1 MNKKQ
6 CNIPPVNMNDLEF
19 DDLIIN
25 QLNYNYKLVNSF
37 LKECYNIEAFEYKFN
52 QLESLTINGIDLA
65 QYITADQ
72 ACKLLNLK
80 ESSFYNISKKFNR
93 VKLSR
98 IMLYKFSDVKDHIY
112 KSLEVFK

>member
-1 MNKKQ
+1 MNKKA

-25 QLNYNYKLVNSF
+25 QLNHNNKLIDSF
-37 LKECYNIEAFEYKFN
+37 IKESYNIEAFEYQFN
-52 QLESLTINGIDLA
+52 QLESVVINGIDLA
-65 QYITADQ
+65 KYITAPQ
-72 ACKLLNLK
+72 ACKLLRLK
-80 ESSFYNISKKFNR
+80 EGSFYNKAHQFRR

-98 IMLYKFSDVKDHIY
+98 IMLYSFEDIKDHHY

>member
-1 MNKKQ
+1 MNKKP
-6 CNIPPVNMNDLEF
+6 CNTPPIDLNDLEF
-19 DDLIIN
+19 DDAIIN

-37 LKECYNIEAFEYKFN
+37 LKECYNVEAFEYKFN
-52 QLESLTINGIDLA
+52 QIEPLVINNIDLS

-72 ACKLLNLK
+72 ACKLLQLK

-98 IMLYKFSDVKDHIY
+98 IMLYKFDDVKDHIY
-112 KSLEVFK
+112 RSLEVFK